1 MNICGA
7 VDIIMTLQAMSPV
20 PGMQTAAWSPRDY
33 TLIMETEMGTKE
45 WLKDNSTKETKG
57 VQNRDKVI
65 MKDQE
70 IESYGVGSELLD
82 EFNSRVLS
90 ATVVDKN
97 KRKIATCKK
106 E

>member
-1 MNICGA
+1 
-7 VDIIMTLQAMSPV
+7 
-20 PGMQTAAWSPRDY
+20 
-33 TLIMETEMGTKE
+33 MGTKE

-82 EFNSRVLS
+82 EFNSIVLS

>member
-1 MNICGA
+1 
-7 VDIIMTLQAMSPV
+7 
-20 PGMQTAAWSPRDY
+20 
-33 TLIMETEMGTKE
+33 MGTKE

-90 ATVVDKN
+90 ATVVVKI
-97 KRKIATCKK
+97 KRKLQHVKRIRGRVREYDLKK
-106 E
+106 SRIYSRIGQSL

>member
-1 MNICGA
+1 MNIEGLVFEHMWGGWYYNDFA
-7 VDIIMTLQAMSPV
+7 GNVTS
-20 PGMQTAAWSPRDY
+20 TRDANGGV
-33 TLIMETEMGTKE
+33 GTKE
-45 WLKDNSTKETKG
+45 WLKDNSTKETKE

-70 IESYGVGSELLD
+70 IGSYGVGSELLD

>member
-1 MNICGA
+1 
-7 VDIIMTLQAMSPV
+7 
-20 PGMQTAAWSPRDY
+20 
-33 TLIMETEMGTKE
+33 MGTKE

-90 ATVVDKN
+90 GN
-97 KRKIATCKK
+97 SS
-106 E
+106 